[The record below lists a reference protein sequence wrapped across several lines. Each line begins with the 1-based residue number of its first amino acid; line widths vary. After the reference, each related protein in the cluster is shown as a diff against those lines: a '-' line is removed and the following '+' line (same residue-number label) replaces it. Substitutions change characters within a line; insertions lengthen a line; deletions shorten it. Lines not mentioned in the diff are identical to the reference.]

1 MKKLALATAIAAGIL
16 GAQAFAQ
23 DAKAPSTTT
32 PSATTPSATS
42 PSTTS
47 PSTTTADKPAM
58 DKSVD
63 ATPKSAPAGVNYYSK
78 TDGAWRASKLI
89 GVKVMNAAGEV
100 VGDINEIVLDSS
112 GKATAAVIGVGGFL
126 GLGEHEVAV
135 AFDSLKVARDGNGRA
150 TVMLNVTKESLK
162 AAPQWKWAT

>member
-1 MKKLALATAIAAGIL
+1 MKNLALATAIAAGIL

-23 DAKAPSTTT
+23 DAKTPSTTT

-42 PSTTS
+42 PSTT
-47 PSTTTADKPAM
+47 TADKPAM
-58 DKSVD
+58 DKSIDV
-63 ATPKSAPAGVNYYSK
+63 TPKSAPAGVNYYSK

>member
-23 DAKAPSTTT
+23 DAKTPSTTT

-47 PSTTTADKPAM
+47 PSATTANKPAM

-63 ATPKSAPAGVNYYSK
+63 VTPKSAPAGVNYYSK